1 MTNNKVTTI
10 RTAEIH
16 RENVVGFLKGVRD
29 LLGFIRVENAV
40 LMDEGTLSLKGL
52 YIHKMMM
59 LKDLEETATNLVD
72 RDDSELLSEGI
83 ALLFQVQ
90 KELNENAAQH
100 LRALSHKTSQK
111 NATNA
116 NLAAS
121 KDSEGGISCH

>member
-1 MTNNKVTTI
+1 MTTPKVTTL
-10 RTAEIH
+10 RTSDAH
-16 RENVVGFLKGVRD
+16 RDNVADFLKGVRD

-59 LKDLEETATNLVD
+59 LKDLEETATDLVE

-83 ALLFQVQ
+83 ALLFKVQ

-100 LRALSHKTSQK
+100 LRALSQK

-121 KDSEGGISCH
+121 KESEGGILCH